1 MPKRLSTEEV
11 KATFERYGY
20 TVPANFVYKNNI
32 THYRVYDQLNNDYID
47 MTYKMLMYQVK
58 NKNRQI
64 MPADNDEDLLMNI
77 GLSENGPRNRDG
89 FIDLMNMQLSQ
100 NETRVR
106 DGFIDLMNMPLSENG
121 PRARDGF
128 YNLMNAPLSD
138 EEAPQSRLERYSK
151 KFGKLFMKEND
162 KFKNGVMKMSNKI
175 IKKLM
180 HGQPFTLKAEPD
192 FINDDKNSIDNM
204 VKILYALSHAMKI
217 AAPKINKD
225 IIMTIVDKKGHTQY
239 ARVNQNTIDM
249 LDWVLEDKEYE
260 INDSGDP
267 ILESLSNFKSIA
279 FDFRNISKGKRIV
292 GAFFPYYNNSDIDLT
307 PYGIYKRGEVI
318 RESCLLTAF
327 RSSGLLD
334 DEQLNLL
341 SSFLK
346 TKLIPREE
354 LKHIS
359 NLFNIR
365 ISCRVHYE
373 SGGHSTGKTS
383 TNEYGEKY

>member
-89 FIDLMNMQLSQ
+89 FIDLMNMQLS
-100 NETRVR
+100 
-106 DGFIDLMNMPLSENG
+106 DDG
-121 PRARDGF
+121 PRTRDGF
-128 YNLMNAPLSD
+128 YDLMNAPLAD

-151 KFGKLFMKEND
+151 KFGKLFMKETD

-175 IKKLM
+175 IKKLL
-180 HGQPFTLKAEPD
+180 HGQPFTL
-192 FINDDKNSIDNM
+192 NDDKNSIDNM

-267 ILESLSNFKSIA
+267 ILESLSNFKSIT

-334 DEQLNLL
+334 DEQ
-341 SSFLK
+341 
-346 TKLIPREE
+346 
-354 LKHIS
+354 
-359 NLFNIR
+359 
-365 ISCRVHYE
+365 
-373 SGGHSTGKTS
+373 
-383 TNEYGEKY
+383 